1 MNVASE
7 EQRFG
12 AIVIGASA
20 GGVEALS
27 HLMPALQRDIAP
39 PVLIVM
45 HVRQGQPSLLPT
57 LFAERCALKVVEPF
71 DKDVIARGTAYFG
84 PPGYH
89 MMVEAENGASPA
101 IALSVDPP
109 VRFSRPSVDVLF
121 ESAAHAYGEHLLGI
135 VLSGANDDGARGARD
150 LRCRRRVLGAGPAHG
165 GRVIDAARGH
175 RRMRAARSAD
185 AGRHGDAAGPLH
197 RPQRIRQ
204 ARSHLMTQ
212 PIHVLIVDDIRN
224 NITALEASLARP
236 DLSVLKA
243 ESGPAALELL
253 LKHEIALAILDVN
266 MPGMDGFELAELM
279 RGSPRTAH
287 VPIIFL
293 TATAQDANRTF
304 RGYEAGAVDFLY
316 KPFDSRILNSKVD
329 VFIHMERQKQQLA
342 TQLATVQQL
351 LDANE
356 MLMAVLGHDL
366 RTPLSAVIASAEY
379 LSRFVKDENVA
390 NIGGRIKSSGM
401 RMVRMVD
408 QLLNLARLRGG
419 RVVLQP
425 RAVDL
430 MTLAKNIV
438 EEYEARVGKG
448 RMFILPQGDTL
459 LHGDGDLLSQVFS
472 NLIGNALQHGLEG
485 SAIQVRLEG
494 RVDDVVIVVQ
504 NAGEIPADVLPTIFA
519 PYRSG
524 RRPSES
530 SGLGL
535 GLYITREIAQMHGGD
550 VSAHS
555 TAGAGTLFEV
565 TLPRVP
571 HPRAG
576 EHADMAQP
584 FRLS

>member
-1 MNVASE
+1 
-7 EQRFG
+7 
-12 AIVIGASA
+12 
-20 GGVEALS
+20 
-27 HLMPALQRDIAP
+27 
-39 PVLIVM
+39 
-45 HVRQGQPSLLPT
+45 
-57 LFAERCALKVVEPF
+57 
-71 DKDVIARGTAYFG
+71 
-84 PPGYH
+84 
-89 MMVEAENGASPA
+89 
-101 IALSVDPP
+101 
-109 VRFSRPSVDVLF
+109 
-121 ESAAHAYGEHLLGI
+121 
-135 VLSGANDDGARGARD
+135 
-150 LRCRRRVLGAGPAHG
+150 
-165 GRVIDAARGH
+165 
-175 RRMRAARSAD
+175 
-185 AGRHGDAAGPLH
+185 
-197 RPQRIRQ
+197 
-204 ARSHLMTQ
+204 MTQ

-253 LKHEIALAILDVN
+253 LKHEVALAILDVN

-293 TATAQDANRTF
+293 TATAQDSSRTF

-329 VFIHMERQKQQLA
+329 VFIQMERQKQQLA

-390 NIGGRIKSSGM
+390 NIGTRIKSSGM

-419 RVVLQP
+419 RVTLQP
-425 RAVDL
+425 RAVEL
-430 MTLAKNIV
+430 MTLAQNII

-448 RMFILPQGDTL
+448 RMFLLQQGDTL
-459 LHGDGDLLSQVFS
+459 LQGDGDLLSQVLS

-485 SAIQVRLEG
+485 SAIQVRIEG
-494 RVDDVVIVVQ
+494 RESDVVIIVQ
-504 NAGEIPADVLPTIFA
+504 NAGEIPADVMPTIFA

-524 RRPSES
+524 RRQSDS

-550 VSAHS
+550 VQAYS
-555 TAGAGTLFEV
+555 TADAGTRFEV
-565 TLPRVP
+565 TLPRVARP
-571 HPRAG
+571 HSGDRP
-576 EHADMAQP
+576 DLAQP
-584 FRLS
+584 FRLG

>member
-1 MNVASE
+1 
-7 EQRFG
+7 
-12 AIVIGASA
+12 
-20 GGVEALS
+20 
-27 HLMPALQRDIAP
+27 
-39 PVLIVM
+39 
-45 HVRQGQPSLLPT
+45 
-57 LFAERCALKVVEPF
+57 
-71 DKDVIARGTAYFG
+71 
-84 PPGYH
+84 
-89 MMVEAENGASPA
+89 
-101 IALSVDPP
+101 
-109 VRFSRPSVDVLF
+109 
-121 ESAAHAYGEHLLGI
+121 
-135 VLSGANDDGARGARD
+135 
-150 LRCRRRVLGAGPAHG
+150 
-165 GRVIDAARGH
+165 
-175 RRMRAARSAD
+175 
-185 AGRHGDAAGPLH
+185 
-197 RPQRIRQ
+197 
-204 ARSHLMTQ
+204 MTQ

-253 LKHEIALAILDVN
+253 LKHEVALAILDVN

-293 TATAQDANRTF
+293 TATAQEANRTF

-329 VFIHMERQKQQLA
+329 VFIQMERQKQQLA

-379 LSRFVKDENVA
+379 LARFVQDENVA
-390 NIGGRIKSSGM
+390 NIGTRIKSSGM

-419 RVVLQP
+419 RVTLQP
-425 RAVDL
+425 RAVEL
-430 MTLAKNIV
+430 NTLAKNIV
-438 EEYEARVGKG
+438 DEYEARVGKG
-448 RMFILPQGDTL
+448 RIFVLRQGDTL
-459 LHGDGDLLSQVFS
+459 LQGDGDLLSQVFS

-485 SAIQVRLEG
+485 SAIQVRLDG
-494 RVDDVVIVVQ
+494 HADDVSITVQ
-504 NAGEIPADVLPTIFA
+504 NAGAIPADVLPTIFA

-524 RRPSES
+524 RRQSES

-535 GLYITREIAQMHGGD
+535 GLYITREIAEMHGGE
-550 VSAHS
+550 VRVRS
-555 TAGAGTLFEV
+555 TNDTGTLFEV

-571 HPRAG
+571 RPRTG
-576 EHADMAQP
+576 ESPDVAQP

>member
-1 MNVASE
+1 
-7 EQRFG
+7 
-12 AIVIGASA
+12 
-20 GGVEALS
+20 
-27 HLMPALQRDIAP
+27 
-39 PVLIVM
+39 
-45 HVRQGQPSLLPT
+45 
-57 LFAERCALKVVEPF
+57 
-71 DKDVIARGTAYFG
+71 
-84 PPGYH
+84 
-89 MMVEAENGASPA
+89 
-101 IALSVDPP
+101 
-109 VRFSRPSVDVLF
+109 
-121 ESAAHAYGEHLLGI
+121 
-135 VLSGANDDGARGARD
+135 
-150 LRCRRRVLGAGPAHG
+150 
-165 GRVIDAARGH
+165 
-175 RRMRAARSAD
+175 
-185 AGRHGDAAGPLH
+185 
-197 RPQRIRQ
+197 
-204 ARSHLMTQ
+204 MTQ

-253 LKHEIALAILDVN
+253 LKHEVALAILDVN

-293 TATAQDANRTF
+293 TATAQEANRTF

-329 VFIHMERQKQQLA
+329 VFIQMERQKQQLA

-379 LSRFVKDENVA
+379 LARFVQDENVA
-390 NIGGRIKSSGM
+390 NIGTRIKSSGM

-419 RVVLQP
+419 RVTLQP
-425 RAVDL
+425 RAVEL
-430 MTLAKNIV
+430 NTLAKNIV
-438 EEYEARVGKG
+438 DEYEARVGKG
-448 RMFILPQGDTL
+448 RIFVLRQGDTL
-459 LHGDGDLLSQVFS
+459 LQGDGDLLSQVFS

-485 SAIQVRLEG
+485 SAIQVRLDG
-494 RVDDVVIVVQ
+494 SADSVSITVQ
-504 NAGEIPADVLPTIFA
+504 NAGAIPADVLPTIFA

-524 RRPSES
+524 RRQSES

-535 GLYITREIAQMHGGD
+535 GLYITREIAEMHGGE
-550 VSAHS
+550 VRVRS
-555 TAGAGTLFEV
+555 TNDTGTVFEV

-571 HPRAG
+571 RPRTG
-576 EHADMAQP
+576 ESPDVAQP

>member
-1 MNVASE
+1 
-7 EQRFG
+7 
-12 AIVIGASA
+12 
-20 GGVEALS
+20 
-27 HLMPALQRDIAP
+27 
-39 PVLIVM
+39 
-45 HVRQGQPSLLPT
+45 
-57 LFAERCALKVVEPF
+57 
-71 DKDVIARGTAYFG
+71 
-84 PPGYH
+84 
-89 MMVEAENGASPA
+89 
-101 IALSVDPP
+101 
-109 VRFSRPSVDVLF
+109 
-121 ESAAHAYGEHLLGI
+121 
-135 VLSGANDDGARGARD
+135 
-150 LRCRRRVLGAGPAHG
+150 
-165 GRVIDAARGH
+165 
-175 RRMRAARSAD
+175 
-185 AGRHGDAAGPLH
+185 
-197 RPQRIRQ
+197 
-204 ARSHLMTQ
+204 MTQ

-253 LKHEIALAILDVN
+253 LKHDVALAILDVN

-293 TATAQDANRTF
+293 TATAQDASRTF

-379 LSRFVKDENVA
+379 LARFVKDENVA

-430 MTLAKNIV
+430 TTLAKNIV

-494 RVDDVVIVVQ
+494 RADDVVIVVH
-504 NAGEIPADVLPTIFA
+504 NAGEIPADVLPSIFA

-550 VSAHS
+550 VSVQS
-555 TAGAGTLFEV
+555 NVGAGTSFEV
-565 TLPRVP
+565 TLPRVL
-571 HPRAG
+571 HPRASDQ
-576 EHADMAQP
+576 ADMAQS
-584 FRLS
+584 FRLG

>member
-1 MNVASE
+1 
-7 EQRFG
+7 
-12 AIVIGASA
+12 
-20 GGVEALS
+20 
-27 HLMPALQRDIAP
+27 
-39 PVLIVM
+39 
-45 HVRQGQPSLLPT
+45 
-57 LFAERCALKVVEPF
+57 
-71 DKDVIARGTAYFG
+71 
-84 PPGYH
+84 
-89 MMVEAENGASPA
+89 
-101 IALSVDPP
+101 
-109 VRFSRPSVDVLF
+109 
-121 ESAAHAYGEHLLGI
+121 
-135 VLSGANDDGARGARD
+135 
-150 LRCRRRVLGAGPAHG
+150 
-165 GRVIDAARGH
+165 
-175 RRMRAARSAD
+175 
-185 AGRHGDAAGPLH
+185 
-197 RPQRIRQ
+197 
-204 ARSHLMTQ
+204 MTQ

-253 LKHEIALAILDVN
+253 LKHEVALAILDVN

-293 TATAQDANRTF
+293 TATAQDVSRTF

-329 VFIHMERQKQQLA
+329 VFIQMERQKQQLA

-379 LSRFVKDENVA
+379 LARFVKDENVA
-390 NIGGRIKSSGM
+390 NIGTRIKSSGM

-419 RVVLQP
+419 RVTLQP
-425 RAVDL
+425 RAVEL
-430 MTLAKNIV
+430 ATLAKNIV

-448 RMFILPQGDTL
+448 RIFVLRHGDTL
-459 LHGDGDLLSQVFS
+459 LQGDGDLLSQVFS

-485 SAIQVRLEG
+485 WAVQVRLEG
-494 RVDDVVIVVQ
+494 GANDVKIVVQ
-504 NAGEIPADVLPTIFA
+504 NAGEIPAEILPTIFA

-524 RRPSES
+524 RRQNES

-535 GLYITREIAQMHGGD
+535 GLYITREITEMHGGE
-550 VSAHS
+550 VKVRSSAE
-555 TAGAGTLFEV
+555 AGTAFEV
-565 TLPRVP
+565 TLPRVVRP
-571 HPRAG
+571 HAGDRA
-576 EHADMAQP
+576 DIAQP

>member
-1 MNVASE
+1 
-7 EQRFG
+7 
-12 AIVIGASA
+12 
-20 GGVEALS
+20 
-27 HLMPALQRDIAP
+27 
-39 PVLIVM
+39 
-45 HVRQGQPSLLPT
+45 
-57 LFAERCALKVVEPF
+57 
-71 DKDVIARGTAYFG
+71 
-84 PPGYH
+84 
-89 MMVEAENGASPA
+89 
-101 IALSVDPP
+101 
-109 VRFSRPSVDVLF
+109 
-121 ESAAHAYGEHLLGI
+121 
-135 VLSGANDDGARGARD
+135 
-150 LRCRRRVLGAGPAHG
+150 
-165 GRVIDAARGH
+165 
-175 RRMRAARSAD
+175 
-185 AGRHGDAAGPLH
+185 
-197 RPQRIRQ
+197 
-204 ARSHLMTQ
+204 MTQ

-253 LKHEIALAILDVN
+253 LKHEVALAILDVN

-293 TATAQDANRTF
+293 TATAQDVSRTF

-329 VFIHMERQKQQLA
+329 VFIQMERQKQQLA

-379 LSRFVKDENVA
+379 LARFVKDENVA
-390 NIGGRIKSSGM
+390 NIGTRIKSSGM

-419 RVVLQP
+419 RVTLQP
-425 RAVDL
+425 RAVEL
-430 MTLAKNIV
+430 ATLAKNIV

-448 RMFILPQGDTL
+448 RIFVLRHGDTL
-459 LHGDGDLLSQVFS
+459 LQGDGDLLSQVFS

-485 SAIQVRLEG
+485 SAVQVRLEG
-494 RVDDVVIVVQ
+494 GTNDVKIIVQ
-504 NAGEIPADVLPTIFA
+504 NAGEIPAEILPTIFA

-524 RRPSES
+524 RRQNES

-535 GLYITREIAQMHGGD
+535 GLYITREITEMHGGE
-550 VSAHS
+550 VKVRSS
-555 TAGAGTLFEV
+555 SEAGTAFEV
-565 TLPRVP
+565 TLPRVVHP
-571 HPRAG
+571 HAGDRA
-576 EHADMAQP
+576 DIAQP

>member
-1 MNVASE
+1 
-7 EQRFG
+7 
-12 AIVIGASA
+12 
-20 GGVEALS
+20 
-27 HLMPALQRDIAP
+27 
-39 PVLIVM
+39 
-45 HVRQGQPSLLPT
+45 
-57 LFAERCALKVVEPF
+57 
-71 DKDVIARGTAYFG
+71 
-84 PPGYH
+84 
-89 MMVEAENGASPA
+89 
-101 IALSVDPP
+101 
-109 VRFSRPSVDVLF
+109 
-121 ESAAHAYGEHLLGI
+121 
-135 VLSGANDDGARGARD
+135 
-150 LRCRRRVLGAGPAHG
+150 
-165 GRVIDAARGH
+165 
-175 RRMRAARSAD
+175 
-185 AGRHGDAAGPLH
+185 
-197 RPQRIRQ
+197 
-204 ARSHLMTQ
+204 MTQ
-212 PIHVLIVDDIRN
+212 PIYVLIVDDIRN

-253 LKHEIALAILDVN
+253 LKHDVALAILDVN

-293 TATAQDANRTF
+293 TATAQDGNRTF

-329 VFIHMERQKQQLA
+329 VFIQMERQKQQLA

-379 LSRFVKDENVA
+379 LARFVPDENVA
-390 NIGGRIKSSGM
+390 NIGNRIKSSGM

-419 RVVLQP
+419 RVTLQP
-425 RAVDL
+425 RSVELA
-430 MTLAKNIV
+430 TLAKNIV

-448 RMFILPQGDTL
+448 RIFVLRHGDTL
-459 LHGDGDLLSQVFS
+459 LQGDGDLLSQVFS

-494 RVDDVVIVVQ
+494 GKDDVTIVVQ
-504 NAGEIPADVLPTIFA
+504 NAGEIPPEVVPTIFA

-524 RRPSES
+524 RRQSES

-535 GLYITREIAQMHGGD
+535 GLYITREITEMHGGD
-550 VSAHS
+550 VTVQSSAQ
-555 TAGAGTLFEV
+555 AGTVFEV
-565 TLPRVP
+565 HLPRT
-571 HPRAG
+571 PRPRPG
-576 EHADMAQP
+576 ERTDSAQP

>member
-1 MNVASE
+1 
-7 EQRFG
+7 
-12 AIVIGASA
+12 
-20 GGVEALS
+20 
-27 HLMPALQRDIAP
+27 
-39 PVLIVM
+39 
-45 HVRQGQPSLLPT
+45 
-57 LFAERCALKVVEPF
+57 
-71 DKDVIARGTAYFG
+71 
-84 PPGYH
+84 
-89 MMVEAENGASPA
+89 
-101 IALSVDPP
+101 
-109 VRFSRPSVDVLF
+109 
-121 ESAAHAYGEHLLGI
+121 
-135 VLSGANDDGARGARD
+135 
-150 LRCRRRVLGAGPAHG
+150 
-165 GRVIDAARGH
+165 
-175 RRMRAARSAD
+175 
-185 AGRHGDAAGPLH
+185 
-197 RPQRIRQ
+197 
-204 ARSHLMTQ
+204 MTQ

-253 LKHEIALAILDVN
+253 LKHEVALAILDVN

-293 TATAQDANRTF
+293 TATAQDASRTF

-329 VFIHMERQKQQLA
+329 VFIQMERQKQQLA

-379 LSRFVKDENVA
+379 LARFVQDENVA
-390 NIGGRIKSSGM
+390 NIGTRIKSSGM

-419 RVVLQP
+419 RVTLQP
-425 RAVDL
+425 RAVEL

-438 EEYEARVGKG
+438 DEYEARVGRG
-448 RMFILPQGDTL
+448 RIFVLRQGDTL
-459 LHGDGDLLSQVFS
+459 LQGDGDLLSQVFS

-485 SAIQVRLEG
+485 SAIQVRLDGNAEH
-494 RVDDVVIVVQ
+494 VSITVQ

-524 RRPSES
+524 RPQHES

-535 GLYITREIAQMHGGD
+535 GLYITREITQMHGGD
-550 VSAHS
+550 VKVRS
-555 TAGAGTLFEV
+555 TSEAGTVFEV

-571 HPRAG
+571 HPRSG
-576 EHADMAQP
+576 ERADMAQP

>member
-1 MNVASE
+1 
-7 EQRFG
+7 
-12 AIVIGASA
+12 
-20 GGVEALS
+20 
-27 HLMPALQRDIAP
+27 
-39 PVLIVM
+39 
-45 HVRQGQPSLLPT
+45 
-57 LFAERCALKVVEPF
+57 
-71 DKDVIARGTAYFG
+71 
-84 PPGYH
+84 
-89 MMVEAENGASPA
+89 
-101 IALSVDPP
+101 
-109 VRFSRPSVDVLF
+109 
-121 ESAAHAYGEHLLGI
+121 
-135 VLSGANDDGARGARD
+135 
-150 LRCRRRVLGAGPAHG
+150 
-165 GRVIDAARGH
+165 
-175 RRMRAARSAD
+175 
-185 AGRHGDAAGPLH
+185 
-197 RPQRIRQ
+197 
-204 ARSHLMTQ
+204 MTQ

-253 LKHEIALAILDVN
+253 LKHEVALAILDVN

-293 TATAQDANRTF
+293 TATAQDASRTF

-329 VFIHMERQKQQLA
+329 VFIQMERQKQQLA

-379 LSRFVKDENVA
+379 LARFVPDENVA
-390 NIGGRIKSSGM
+390 NIGTRIKSSGM

-419 RVVLQP
+419 RVTLQP
-425 RAVDL
+425 RAVEL

-438 EEYEARVGKG
+438 DEYEARVGEG
-448 RMFILPQGDTL
+448 RIFVLRQGDTL
-459 LHGDGDLLSQVFS
+459 LQGDGDLLSQVFS

-485 SAIQVRLEG
+485 SAIQVRLDG
-494 RVDDVVIVVQ
+494 NADHVTITVQ

-524 RRPSES
+524 QRQHES

-550 VSAHS
+550 VTVRSAAES
-555 TAGAGTLFEV
+555 GTVFEV

-571 HPRAG
+571 HPRSG
-576 EHADMAQP
+576 ERADMAQP